1 MLEIMFLGVR
11 TLHQNQYETFC
22 QKEIFYFQD
31 TLLSQIIIE
40 NIFILCVLKGSDII
54 YTAFYPF

>member
-1 MLEIMFLGVR
+1 MFLGVR
-11 TLHQNQYETFC
+11 TLHQNQYKTFC
-22 QKEIFYFQD
+22 QKEIFYFLE

-54 YTAFYPF
+54 YTTFYPF